1 MSRYTVE
8 EQETINKVKEYLNS
22 LRKIN
27 QEKFSLE
34 LEYNDIPLPQSIKY
48 SDEAPGGYSKPKDV
62 QMTSRMM
69 KRDLI
74 IKKLKLFNQEVDKFV
89 YKTYLLSAAYRNI
102 ANVYI
107 NSKSYS
113 DMIQTLES
121 DIYCISESTYKR
133 HFPKMCLKL
142 VNYIDINNI
151 PTVDKLNDEFN
162 KMIR

>member
-1 MSRYTVE
+1 MSRYTDE
-8 EQETINKVKEYLNS
+8 EQQTISDVKRYLNE

-48 SDEAPGGYSKPKDV
+48 SEEASGGFSKPKDA
-62 QMTSRMM
+62 QITSRMI

-74 IKKLKLFNQEVDKFV
+74 IKRLELFNNVVDEFIC
-89 YKTYLLSAAYRNI
+89 KTYLLSAAYRNI
-102 ANVYI
+102 ANVYV
-107 NSKSYS
+107 NSRSYS

-142 VNYIDINNI
+142 SKYIDLNDMPTIEKLNNI
-151 PTVDKLNDEFN
+151 LMHK
-162 KMIR
+162 